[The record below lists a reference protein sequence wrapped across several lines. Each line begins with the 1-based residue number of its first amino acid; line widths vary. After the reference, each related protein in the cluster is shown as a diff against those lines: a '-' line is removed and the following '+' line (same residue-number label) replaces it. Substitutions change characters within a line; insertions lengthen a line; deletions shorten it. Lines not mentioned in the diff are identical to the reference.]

1 MDWNFEMKV
10 LEARSKMKLKHCK
23 NKKINYC
30 FDDDNK

>member
-23 NKKINYC
+23 KNYC
-30 FDDDNK
+30 FDDDDK

>member
-23 NKKINYC
+23 KKNYC
-30 FDDDNK
+30 FDDDDK